1 MLFNL
6 IKILSVVKNC
16 LLLPDDEGVRL
27 LSVVKVTAGS
37 HGTETL
43 HVNLARTVVTDA
55 VGHTTLGVLAVGVTD
70 EDEELTG
77 EAGTQVA
84 IGIVVDAGL
93 LQGVDDN
100 DIPTLRLCKF
110 FYHLI
115 EVHVQE
121 HHPSVHF
128 HHSGILK

>member
-84 IGIVVDAGL
+84 IGIVVDAACMNAL
-93 LQGVDDN
+93 
-100 DIPTLRLCKF
+100 
-110 FYHLI
+110 HA
-115 EVHVQE
+115 
-121 HHPSVHF
+121 
-128 HHSGILK
+128 ILKTT